1 VIVIA
6 LALGVS
12 ACIALPTAAL
22 VAIGWGIR
30 SLWQGRRL
38 DRSGGAR

>member
-1 VIVIA
+1 VILI

-12 ACIALPTAAL
+12 ACVFLPLAAL
-22 VAIGWGIR
+22 VALARLGYV
-30 SLWQGRRL
+30 LWQGRRL

>member
-1 VIVIA
+1 MILI

-12 ACIALPTAAL
+12 ALIALPVGLLAAVVL
-22 VAIGWGIR
+22 LAR

-38 DRSGGAR
+38 DRSGGVR